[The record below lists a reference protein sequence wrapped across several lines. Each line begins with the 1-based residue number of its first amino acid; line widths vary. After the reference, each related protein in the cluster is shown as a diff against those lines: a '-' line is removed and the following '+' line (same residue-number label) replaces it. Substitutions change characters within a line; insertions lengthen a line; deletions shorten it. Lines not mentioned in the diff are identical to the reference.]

1 MSAPATHSDP
11 GPWLLGP
18 RLDTLGLLGSVAVS
32 WLLCAL
38 WWTGQLS
45 TANLLA
51 LWIFGIHGPHFF
63 GTWARTLFDREE
75 RAERGSLFAKSWGW
89 FALGP
94 AAVGA
99 ALLLGAPE
107 ISKTFLF
114 FAAVWAF
121 HHVIKQHF
129 GFVALFR
136 ARHRQFDRADLMLT
150 RRYLIFS
157 LWAPIVVM
165 ILKSD
170 FWLMQVPFILQ
181 AAEQVGVERM
191 LGWRDQLA
199 LALEVLFWV
208 AQVLFIGSRIARKRA
223 GKPSTSPQEVALLL
237 ACVPLGYV
245 LTHLAIA
252 RSAAPL
258 AGDPI
263 APYAVVPL
271 ITIYHNVQYMCLLY
285 VYGRARYT
293 TADAPERYGFA
304 ARLHRSLLWFGGAA
318 LLYTFGTIGIQQY
331 GIPAFE
337 NDTVFGQLLA
347 AFIWG
352 FSFQHYFLD
361 AYIWK
366 VSQDRSLST
375 ALRFTP
381 PAVAAPQPG

>member
-1 MSAPATHSDP
+1 MNATETHSDP

-45 TANLLA
+45 TANLVA

-89 FALGP
+89 FAVGP

-99 ALLLGAPE
+99 ALLLDIPDL
-107 ISKTFLF
+107 SKTFLF

-136 ARHRQFDRADLMLT
+136 ARHKQFDRADLMLT

-157 LWAPIVVM
+157 LWAPIVTM
-165 ILKSD
+165 ILESD
-170 FWLMQVPFILQ
+170 FWLLQAPFILQ
-181 AAEQVGVERM
+181 LAESVGPERL
-191 LGWRDQLA
+191 LGWRDQA
-199 LALEVLFWV
+199 VSVLEVLFWV
-208 AQVLFIGSRIARKRA
+208 AQGLFIASRLVRWKRGRK
-223 GKPSTSPQEVALLL
+223 TSVQELALLL

-245 LTHLAIA
+245 LAQLMIA
-252 RSAAPL
+252 RSAAPM
-258 AGDPI
+258 ASDPI
-263 APYAVVPL
+263 APYAMVPL
-271 ITIYHNVQYMCLLY
+271 FTIYHNVQYMCLLY
-285 VYGRARYT
+285 VYGRARYK
-293 TADAPERYGFA
+293 ADDAPQRYGFA

-337 NDTVFGQLLA
+337 NDTSLGQLLA

-366 VSQDRSLST
+366 VSQDRSLSA
-375 ALRFTP
+375 ALGFTP
-381 PAVAAPQPG
+381 PAKAAPQVS